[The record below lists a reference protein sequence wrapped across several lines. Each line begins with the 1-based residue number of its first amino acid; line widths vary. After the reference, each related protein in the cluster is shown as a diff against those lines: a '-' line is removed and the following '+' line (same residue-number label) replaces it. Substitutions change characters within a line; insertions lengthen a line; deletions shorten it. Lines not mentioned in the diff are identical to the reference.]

1 MVKEAQANA
10 ATDSNRREKIEAHNE
25 GDNSAYQA
33 EKMLRENG
41 DKIPAAAKSE
51 IEAKI
56 AAVRQAIGGEDVA
69 LMRSATEDLRNTLAN
84 AGAAMYQADDNATP
98 AGDAPKPPTNDDVID
113 GEVRD
118 DK

>member
-25 GDNSAYQA
+25 GDNAAYQA

-41 DKIPAAAKSE
+41 DKIPAAAKTE
-51 IEAKI
+51 IEEKI
-56 AAVRQAIGGEDVA
+56 AAVRQVIAGEDVA
-69 LMRSATEDLRNTLAN
+69 AMRSATEALRNTLAN
-84 AGAAMYQADDNATP
+84 AGAAMYEQPTDGAAQGN
-98 AGDAPKPPTNDDVID
+98 GAPKPPDDDVID
-113 GEVRD
+113 GEVRE